1 MLSKRALEIKT
12 NIKEIT
18 EEEAILLE
26 EVEKYYQ
33 EKSGKNS
40 KIEMNFWEKGSMR
53 RVYIKCSWRCKNQNS
68 KGNYFDLVNKWLS
81 DREYGKQ
88 F

>member
-12 NIKEIT
+12 NIKEIS

-40 KIEMNFWEKGSMR
+40 EIEMNFWEKGNMR

-68 KGNYFDLVNKWLS
+68 KGNYFDLINKWLS